1 MDILK
6 QDIMYLPG
14 VGPNRKKMLSS
25 ELGIETYGDLL
36 EYYPYKYVDRSKVYT
51 IREVTGEMPY
61 VQVIGHIMSFET
73 FPMGPRKE
81 RVVAHFTDGTAIC
94 DLTWFNG
101 GKYVKQN
108 YRIGIE
114 YLVFGKPTVFN
125 NRINFTHPELE
136 SVELRTENVEFA
148 TAHEQALEGNTPG
161 TAVANSKL
169 YTLNSKLSLRP
180 YYNTTEKMK
189 KRGLNSHAIERL
201 TKTLIEKLPPL
212 PETLPSFLLFG
223 NGLNGQERTQLPS
236 QSEVRESPFSP
247 MQKGN
252 RCLNLMSRDEAFRTV
267 HYPQNARDLERA
279 RVRLKFEE
287 LFFVQLNIL
296 RYASDQRRKFRGYV
310 FSQVGEVF
318 NTFYREHL
326 PFPLTEAQKRVI
338 REIRVDM
345 GSGRQM
351 NRLLQGDVGSGKTL
365 VALMSMLIA
374 IDNGYQTCIM
384 APTEI
389 LAEQHLQTIMQFL
402 KGMDL
407 RVALLTGIVKGRRRE
422 EVLEGLL
429 DGTIHILV
437 GTHAVIE
444 DTVQFARLG
453 FVVVDEQHRFGVA
466 QRAKLW
472 SKSTNPPHVLVMT
485 ATPIPR
491 TLAMTLYG
499 DLDVSVIDELPPG
512 RKPVRTTHV
521 FDSRMTSLYDG
532 IRQQI
537 HEGRQVYI
545 VFPLIEESEKSDLKN
560 LEDGFEALLQ
570 VFPEFRLSKV
580 HGRMK
585 PKDKEEEMQRF
596 VSGAT
601 QILVAT
607 TVIEVGVNV
616 PNASVMIILD
626 AQRFGLSQLHQLR
639 GRVGRGADQ
648 SYCVLVTPYKLSE
661 ETRKRIDIM
670 CETNDGFRIAE
681 ADLKLRG
688 PGDLE
693 GTQQSGM
700 AFDLKIADIARDGQL
715 VQMARDEAQKII
727 DDDPECTS
735 EKYAMLW
742 KRLSELRKTNI
753 NWSAIS

>member
-1 MDILK
+1 MTDILQ
-6 QDIMYLPG
+6 QDIQYLPG
-14 VGPNRKKMLSS
+14 VGPQRKKMLNE
-25 ELGIETYGDLL
+25 ELGIITYGDLL
-36 EYYPYKYVDRSKVYT
+36 QYFPYKHVDRSRLYS
-51 IREVTGEMPY
+51 IRELTGDMPF
-61 VQVIGHIMSFET
+61 VQVKGYILSFET
-73 FPMGPRKE
+73 FKMSARKE
-81 RVVAHFTDGTAIC
+81 RVVAHFTDGSGKVM

-101 GKYVKQN
+101 GKYAKQN
-108 YRIGIE
+108 YTIGKE
-114 YLVFGKPTVFN
+114 YIVFGRPNVYN
-125 NRINFTHPELE
+125 GRINVTHPDIDDAEKLEL
-136 SVELRTENVEFA
+136 
-148 TAHEQALEGNTPG
+148 TAMGMQ
-161 TAVANSKL
+161 
-169 YTLNSKLSLRP
+169 P

-189 KRGLNSHAIERL
+189 KMGLNSRSVERL
-201 TKTLIEKLPPL
+201 TKSLIDILKMPL
-212 PETLPSFLLFG
+212 PETLPDFI
-223 NGLNGQERTQLPS
+223 TQKLH
-236 QSEVRESPFSP
+236 
-247 MQKGN
+247 
-252 RCLNLMSRDEAFRTV
+252 LMSRDEALRKI
-267 HYPQNARDLERA
+267 HYPRNAKELERA
-279 RVRLKFEE
+279 RTRLKFEE
-287 LFFVQLNIL
+287 LFYVQLNIL
-296 RYASDQRRKFRGYV
+296 RYASDQRRKYRGYV
-310 FSQVGEVF
+310 FSKVGDHF
-318 NTFYREHL
+318 NNFYKYNL
-326 PFPLTEAQKRVI
+326 PFALTEAQKRVI
-338 REIRVDM
+338 REIRKDM

-374 IDNGYQTCIM
+374 IDNGYQACMM

-389 LAEQHLQTIMQFL
+389 LAEQHLQTIMDFL
-402 KGMDL
+402 KGMDI
-407 RVALLTGIVKGRRRE
+407 RVALLTGIIKGKRRQE
-422 EVLEGLL
+422 ILDGLL
-429 DGTIHILV
+429 DGSVQILV

-453 FVVVDEQHRFGVA
+453 MVVVDEQHRFGVA

-472 SKSTNPPHVLVMT
+472 SKSENPPHVLVMT

-521 FDSRMTSLYDG
+521 FDTRMTSLYDG

-537 HEGRQVYI
+537 RSGRQVYI
-545 VFPLIEESEKSDLKN
+545 VFPLIEESAKSDLKN
-560 LEDGFEALLQ
+560 LEDGFEVLKQA
-570 VFPEFRLSKV
+570 FPEFRLSKV

-596 VSGAT
+596 VNGET

-616 PNASVMIILD
+616 PNASVMVILD

-648 SYCVLVTPYKLSE
+648 SFCILVTPYKLSE

-670 CETNDGFRIAE
+670 CDTNDGFRIAE

-735 EKYAMLW
+735 PRYQLLW
-742 KRLSELRKTNI
+742 NRLRQLRKTNI
-753 NWSAIS
+753 NWAAIS

>member
-1 MDILK
+1 MDILS
-6 QDIMYLPG
+6 QDIKYLPG
-14 VGPNRKKMLSS
+14 VGPNRKKMLSN

-36 EYYPYKYVDRSKVYT
+36 EYYPYKYVDRSKVYK
-51 IREVTGEMPY
+51 IHELTGEMPF
-61 VQVIGHIMSFET
+61 VQVVGHILSFET

-81 RVVAHFTDGTAIC
+81 RVVAHFTDGTAIA

-101 GKYVKQN
+101 GKYAKQT
-108 YRIGIE
+108 YRIGTE

-125 NRINFTHPELE
+125 NRINFTHPDLDD
-136 SVELRTENVEFA
+136 A
-148 TAHEQALEGNTPG
+148 A
-161 TAVANSKL
+161 KL
-169 YTLNSKLSLRP
+169 DLSTMGLQP
-180 YYNTTEKMK
+180 YYNTSEKMK
-189 KRGLNSHAIERL
+189 KSGLNSRAIERL
-201 TKTLIEKLPPL
+201 TKTLVEKLPPL
-212 PETLPSFLLFG
+212 PETLPEFLIA
-223 NGLNGQERTQLPS
+223 ERH
-236 QSEVRESPFSP
+236 
-247 MQKGN
+247 
-252 RCLNLMSRDEAFRTV
+252 LMGRDEALRTV
-267 HYPQNARDLERA
+267 HYPQNTKDLERA

-287 LFFVQLNIL
+287 LFYIQLNIL
-296 RYASDQRRKFRGYV
+296 RYASDQRRKYRGYV

-318 NTFYREHL
+318 NSFYHNNL

-338 REIRVDM
+338 REIRVDV

-374 IDNGYQTCIM
+374 IDNGYQARIM

-389 LAEQHLQTIMQFL
+389 LAEQHLATIMEFL

-407 RVALLTGIVKGRRRE
+407 RVALLTGIVKGKRRE
-422 EVLEGLL
+422 EVLEGLQ

-499 DLDVSVIDELPPG
+499 DLDVSIIDQLPPG

-521 FDSRMTSLYDG
+521 FDTRMTSLYDG

-537 HEGRQVYI
+537 REGRQVYI

-560 LEDGFEALLQ
+560 LEDGFEVLKQA
-570 VFPEFRLSKV
+570 FPEFRLSKV
-580 HGRMK
+580 HGKMK
-585 PKDKEEEMQRF
+585 PKDKEEEMQKF
-596 VSGAT
+596 VKGET

-616 PNASVMIILD
+616 PNASVMVILE

-648 SYCVLVTPYKLSE
+648 SFCILVTPYKLSE
-661 ETRKRIDIM
+661 DTRKRIDIM
-670 CETNDGFRIAE
+670 CDTNDGFRIAE

-715 VQMARDEAQKII
+715 VQMARETAQPII
-727 DDDPECTS
+727 EEDPTCIS
-735 EKYAMLW
+735 DKYAILW
-742 KRLSELRKTNI
+742 RRLKELRKTNI
-753 NWSAIS
+753 NWAAIS